1 MSVDGEANF
10 SDWTFSVIRRD
21 DTIRDTMRYLG
32 KIVLNANNMRI
43 KQINWLAKKIKFVK
57 HGGKLG
63 EEEFNIA
70 ALMLGSQSV
79 TISGCAKELIENC
92 LSKQPEEARECL
104 MGALSNG
111 SNPAKMAAAE
121 VLARSGDTGAA
132 VRICGIMPEFCAY
145 HRREIAR
152 MVERLVRESEEGAD
166 LKGIKKSLKEGASK
180 LQATGEGAQEEFRKY
195 FLMIKNAVGMAEATG
210 KKKCFRKKDSHEQRK
225 LLRAAC

>member
-1 MSVDGEANF
+1 MPVDGEANF
-10 SDWTFSVIRRD
+10 SDWAFSVIRRD
-21 DTIRDTMRYLG
+21 DTINDTMKYLG
-32 KIVLNANNMRI
+32 KFVLNANNMRI
-43 KQINWLAKKIKFVK
+43 GQINWLAKKINFVK
-57 HGGKLG
+57 QGGKLD
-63 EEEFNIA
+63 EEEFSIVSM
-70 ALMLGSQSV
+70 MLGSQSV

-132 VRICGIMPEFCAY
+132 VRICGMMPEFCAY
-145 HRREIAR
+145 HRRVIAR

-166 LKGIKKSLKEGASK
+166 LGCIKKTLKEGASK
-180 LQATGEGAQEEFRKY
+180 LQAAGEDAQEEFRRY
-195 FLMIKNAVGMAEATG
+195 FLMVKNAAGMAEATE
-210 KKKCFRKKDSHEQRK
+210 KKKCFVKKDSHEQRK